1 MENKIS
7 VVIRNKNEAEDLEFL
22 LFNLTN
28 RYIDSIDEIIVVD
41 NESTDDSQKITEK
54 YGARF
59 ETIKNF
65 SYGGSANFAA
75 EKAKGDII
83 VIFSAHS
90 YPVSPEFFDVI
101 NEKFHFNERL
111 AGVRCLHTPNDY
123 RNYILNIDAEKDPNK
138 SGLIFTGSAFR
149 KKVWEKIPFN
159 DKVPTFEDKDWTK
172 RVLKNGY
179 QIEFAPV
186 VFAYKVSRTKAQA
199 YFRRTNDLLG
209 NYQIWHREIKVRQA
223 FNNVVATFLN
233 GFKNLFLDVYYAIKF
248 FFFVLKFKKRKPEKF
263 KY

>member
-1 MENKIS
+1 MIS
-7 VVIRNKNEAEDLEFL
+7 VVIRNKNEAKDLEFL

-28 RYIDSIDEIIVVD
+28 RYSHAIDEIIVVD
-41 NESTDDSQKITEK
+41 NESTDGSERVTKK
-54 YGARF
+54 FNARF

-75 EKAKGDII
+75 EKAKGDIV

-101 NEKFHFNERL
+101 KEKFDTNKKL
-111 AGVRCLHTPNDY
+111 AGVRCLHAPNDY
-123 RNYILNIDAEKDPNK
+123 RNYILSIDAENDPNK

-172 RVLKNGY
+172 RVLKKGY

-186 VFAYKVSRTKAQA
+186 IFAYEVSRTKAQA
-199 YFRRTNDLLG
+199 YFRRKNDLLG
-209 NYQIWHREIKVRQA
+209 NYQIWHMEIKVRQA

-233 GFKNLFLDVYYAIKF
+233 GSKRLFIDVYYAIKF
-248 FFFVLKFKKRKPEKF
+248 FFFVLEFKKKKPEKF
-263 KY
+263 EY